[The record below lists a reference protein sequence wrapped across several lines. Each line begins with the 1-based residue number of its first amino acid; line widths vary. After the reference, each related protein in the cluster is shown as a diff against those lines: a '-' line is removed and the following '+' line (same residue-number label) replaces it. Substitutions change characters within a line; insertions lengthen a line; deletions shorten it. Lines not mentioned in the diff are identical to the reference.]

1 MNSSRGL
8 EFGYWGAK
16 ARAHYIRMLIAYL
29 GLEVNEVTYKTPQ
42 EWAQKKQEL
51 AKSDHCPF
59 PNLPY
64 LIEGQ
69 KVTTETVAI
78 ASAIV
83 NKANRIEMLGKT
95 PADQVTHLSMM
106 GVCAD
111 LFSGIASVLGKSK
124 AEVQQVWPGLYE
136 KDIKHRL
143 AGFVKILANRPFL
156 LYYVTVADLFLAYLG
171 DVYEFISVNTG
182 VRNPFADFPQLQNL
196 HKSVWALPGLSQF
209 KTSAA
214 NQIPNF
220 PPAFVKFL
228 SA

>member
-1 MNSSRGL
+1 ML
-8 EFGYWGAK
+8 EFGYWEFKG
-16 ARAHYIRMLIAYL
+16 RAHYIRMLIAYL

-42 EWAQKKQEL
+42 EWASKKQEL

-64 LIEGQ
+64 LIDGDT
-69 KVTTETVAI
+69 VITETVAI
-78 ASAIV
+78 CKALVIKAS
-83 NKANRIEMLGKT
+83 RPEMFGKT

-124 AEVQQVWPGLYE
+124 AEVQQAWPGLYD